1 MWSLALFV
9 VPLSLTLALVDI
21 DECLEN
27 ISGCNQTC
35 VNDPGSYRCECDTNE
50 YDLLSDQHSCGSE
63 WVQPTMGVANLQWM
77 GLTISGWGQQAVG
90 GANQQWVGPTS
101 KGWGQQ
107 AAQAVGGRG

>member
-35 VNDPGSYRCECDTNE
+35 VNDPGSYYCECDTNE
-50 YDLLSDQHSCGSE
+50 YVLLSDRHSCGSE
-63 WVQPTMGVANLQWM
+63 WVQPAMGVANQQWV
-77 GLTISGWGQQAVG
+77 GLTISGWGQPAVG
-90 GANQQWVGPTS
+90 VVYQQWVGPTNN
-101 KGWGQQ
+101 GWGHSALGVVYQQ
-107 AAQAVGGRG
+107 